1 MLTIIKITLLEI
13 VRRRILLVTILL
25 AIAFLAVFG
34 IGVHYGYRETGFPD
48 QLKTL
53 IPAQFLI
60 LGLFFGSF
68 IISFLAIMAAVGA
81 ISTEIENGT
90 MHAIV
95 PRPIRR
101 SEIVLGKFLGY
112 GLALAIFAAVFY
124 IAVLLLINFQT
135 GVWVPIRVKAIA
147 LYALQPLILLT
158 ITMFGT
164 TFLPTLANGIA
175 IFIIYALGI
184 LGGMMEQIGYLLNS
198 KIIIKVGIIS
208 SLIMPA
214 DTVYRKIV
222 YLLTSVADINFSTY
236 LLGPFG
242 SGSEPSVW
250 MLVYIFM
257 YICLFLFLAIKIFSK
272 RNI

>member
-34 IGVHYGYRETGFPD
+34 IGVHYGYHETGFPD
-48 QLKTL
+48 QLKAL

-101 SEIVLGKFLGY
+101 SEIVLGKYLGY
-112 GLALAIFAAVFY
+112 GLALAIFAAAFY

-147 LYALQPLILLT
+147 LYALQPLILLA

-198 KIIIKVGIIS
+198 KIIIKIGIIS